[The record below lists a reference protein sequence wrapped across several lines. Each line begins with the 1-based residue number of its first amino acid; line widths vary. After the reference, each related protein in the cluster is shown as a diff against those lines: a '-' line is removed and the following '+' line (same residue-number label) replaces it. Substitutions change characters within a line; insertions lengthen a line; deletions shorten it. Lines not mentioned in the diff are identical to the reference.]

1 MMRIDALIIIFFAAY
16 VFCGVFMRK
25 FLLVSAGFVLGLI
38 LLVTAIL
45 VIPLSSIPNL
55 GIQEDVIISGVK
67 IVDVETGV
75 IVGPSDVVVMQGR
88 ISSISPV
95 GERSVADS
103 LRRIDGRGR
112 FLMPGLWDMHTH
124 STKFAPQTYH
134 PLLIASGV
142 TGVREMWGC
151 LSEPD
156 SFVACDHDRAR
167 WDQAREKGDTLAPRF
182 VLSSS
187 FQVNGGNEVPPGF
200 PDFFKARDAA
210 EAKRLVTYYAA
221 RDTDFLKVYSEL
233 PRQAYLRLAD
243 AAREQGLYLAGHRPF
258 AVSLVDML
266 EAGQRSVEHPRLF
279 LLECFKGADAFRAS
293 HDPLAEYYHR
303 FRQRLLNEQ
312 DNRLCA
318 ALMQRMA
325 DSDTW
330 WVPTLQ
336 VLRMSALAGDGEFRS
351 VAELSSIPWLIREGM
366 WKADADR
373 AAARSREHGAHVY
386 AGLYQLAAEHLRQA
400 QAVGIK
406 LMVGTDAGDT
416 YVFPG
421 LSVHQELEEWV
432 RAGLSPA
439 TALRAATLA
448 PAQFSG
454 MAENFG
460 SVAVGKQADLLMLS
474 KSPLIDIRHTR
485 TIESVFI
492 GGRMLDRQELD
503 ELRAFAQA
511 QANDFRVNL
520 KMLVAA
526 LNSPIMRVQLAD

>member
-1 MMRIDALIIIFFAAY
+1 
-16 VFCGVFMRK
+16 MRK

-38 LLVTAIL
+38 LVVTAML
-45 VIPLSSIPNL
+45 AMPLSSIPNL
-55 GIQEDVIISGVK
+55 GIHEDLIISGVN
-67 IVDVETGV
+67 IVDVETGALA
-75 IVGPSDVVVMQGR
+75 GPSDVVVMQGR
-88 ISSISPV
+88 ISAISPA
-95 GERSVADS
+95 GERSFADT
-103 LRRIDGRGR
+103 LRRIDGRGH

-167 WDQAREKGDTLAPRF
+167 WDEARERGDTLAPRF

-210 EAKRLVTYYAA
+210 EAKRLVTFYAT
-221 RDTDFLKVYSEL
+221 RDTDFLKTYSEL
-233 PRQAYLRLAD
+233 PRQAYLRLAA

-258 AVSLVDML
+258 AVSLADML
-266 EAGQRSVEHPRLF
+266 KAGQRSVEHPRLF
-279 LLECFKGADAFRAS
+279 LLECFKDADVFRAS
-293 HDPLAEYYHR
+293 PDPLADYDHH
-303 FRQRLLNEQ
+303 FRERLVNEQ
-312 DNRLCA
+312 DHTLCA

-336 VLRMSALAGDGEFRS
+336 VLRMSALAGDAGFRS
-351 VAELSSIPWLIREGM
+351 AAELSSIPWLIREGM
-366 WKADADR
+366 WRADADR

-400 QAVGIK
+400 QAAGIQ

-439 TALRAATLA
+439 FALQAATLA
-448 PAQFSG
+448 PARFSG
-454 MAENFG
+454 MADSLG

-474 KSPLIDIRHTR
+474 KNPLIDIRHTR
-485 TIESVFI
+485 TIQSVFI
-492 GGRMLDRQELD
+492 GGRMLRRHELD

-511 QANDFRVNL
+511 QANGFRLNL
-520 KMLVAA
+520 KMLWAA